1 MSWIV
6 PRSRCVYLPLRL
18 SVCLCFFVFSP
29 APLVS
34 RLSYCVRLFRVSPRW
49 LLLLLLSRFL
59 YYSLVPFFRRD
70 EFACTCVSII
80 TTPLA
85 FKHVRTRFSRTR
97 NTLVFPDAQCRGSC
111 FFFLFFFSVIFRSG
125 AAKARVMAYF
135 GEGHGPIHVD
145 NVKCTGAERSLADCI
160 KQPIGSHDCRH
171 SEDAGVICNYGQRDN
186 STRVKGEVQSVILY
200 STLYGDSCRQAA
212 L

>member
-49 LLLLLLSRFL
+49 PLLLLLSRFL

-85 FKHVRTRFSRTR
+85 FKHVRTRFPGRVTR
-97 NTLVFPDAQCRGSC
+97 SSFRMLSVVVLVFSSYSSSPSSFAAVRPKLVSWRILEKVTG
-111 FFFLFFFSVIFRSG
+111 LF
-125 AAKARVMAYF
+125 
-135 GEGHGPIHVD
+135 
-145 NVKCTGAERSLADCI
+145 T
-160 KQPIGSHDCRH
+160 
-171 SEDAGVICNYGQRDN
+171 
-186 STRVKGEVQSVILY
+186 ST
-200 STLYGDSCRQAA
+200 T
-212 L
+212 

>member
-85 FKHVRTRFSRTR
+85 FKHVRTRFPGRVTR
-97 NTLVFPDAQCRGSC
+97 SSFRMLSVVVLVFSSYSSSPSSFAAVRPKLVSWRILEKVTG
-111 FFFLFFFSVIFRSG
+111 LF
-125 AAKARVMAYF
+125 
-135 GEGHGPIHVD
+135 
-145 NVKCTGAERSLADCI
+145 T
-160 KQPIGSHDCRH
+160 
-171 SEDAGVICNYGQRDN
+171 
-186 STRVKGEVQSVILY
+186 ST
-200 STLYGDSCRQAA
+200 T
-212 L
+212 

>member
-85 FKHVRTRFSRTR
+85 FKHVRTRFPGRVTR
-97 NTLVFPDAQCRGSC
+97 SSFRMLSFVVLVFLLILLLRHLSQRCGQSSCHGVFWRRSRAYSRRQREVHRCR
-111 FFFLFFFSVIFRSG
+111 
-125 AAKARVMAYF
+125 
-135 GEGHGPIHVD
+135 
-145 NVKCTGAERSLADCI
+145 
-160 KQPIGSHDCRH
+160 
-171 SEDAGVICNYGQRDN
+171 
-186 STRVKGEVQSVILY
+186 
-200 STLYGDSCRQAA
+200 A
-212 L
+212 LVG

>member
-97 NTLVFPDAQCRGSC
+97 NTLVFPDAQFRGSC
-111 FFFLFFFSVIFRSG
+111 FSSYSSSPSSFAAVRPKLVSWRILEKVTGLF
-125 AAKARVMAYF
+125 
-135 GEGHGPIHVD
+135 
-145 NVKCTGAERSLADCI
+145 T
-160 KQPIGSHDCRH
+160 
-171 SEDAGVICNYGQRDN
+171 
-186 STRVKGEVQSVILY
+186 ST
-200 STLYGDSCRQAA
+200 T
-212 L
+212 